1 MSLRAGWPGSR
12 LRPRRAGLWLQEAVV
27 SEHRRRSLPPES
39 LQFCPPRALHHS
51 PVLSGRP
58 GLGSVRLCLEQK
70 QQGPNPA
77 SFY

>member
-1 MSLRAGWPGSR
+1 MSLKAGWPGSR
-12 LRPRRAGLWLQEAVV
+12 LKPRRAGLWLQEAEV
-27 SEHRRRSLPPES
+27 SEHRRRSLLPES
-39 LQFCPPRALHHS
+39 LQFCPPCALHHS

-58 GLGSVRLCLEQK
+58 GLRSVRLCSEQQ